1 MARLGSAHPRGG
13 SASAQALLPVL
24 GTWLK
29 QTPVTD
35 WSAHERWLQVAAA
48 LHLSAIAAAVFVPS
62 SPPLPIFLTITG
74 LALVVLALSRATAQ
88 TQLPSAIE
96 ISPARANSLNTEI
109 QSQRLVEIANAAS
122 RARRE
127 SEMRSQLWA
136 ELTAR
141 MSHEL
146 RTPLNAVIGFS
157 DLMNSEMFG
166 PLGHDRYRDYARH
179 IRECSR
185 SLLRS
190 TEDTLALTSSLA
202 KQSAAECT
210 SSLCLVRLLQEA
222 ADFHAVEASVRN
234 VEMALSD
241 LSSIAVIGETRPIRQ
256 ILINL
261 MAEALQRA
269 RPGCSVKVAVADE
282 LETVSLVIRVAKA
295 IPRPDEG
302 QSSLAICIARVLL
315 EQQNSTLVE
324 SDDHDSWQVATYFHR
339 PSQPDFFANSQQVK
353 F

>member
-1 MARLGSAHPRGG
+1 MARSGSAHPRGG
-13 SASAQALLPVL
+13 SASAQTLLPVL

-29 QTPVTD
+29 LTPAID
-35 WSAHERWLQVAAA
+35 RAASERWLQIAAA
-48 LHLSAIAAAVFVPS
+48 LHLSAIAAAVLVPS
-62 SPPLPIFLTITG
+62 SPPLPFFLTITG

-88 TQLPSAIE
+88 AHFSLAKETT
-96 ISPARANSLNTEI
+96 PAEARTFELER
-109 QSQRLVEIANAAS
+109 QSQRLVEIADAAS

-127 SEMRSQLWA
+127 AEMRGQLWA

-185 SLLRS
+185 SLLKC

-202 KQSAAECT
+202 KPAAGESAN
-210 SSLCLVRLLQEA
+210 SLCLTMLLREA
-222 ADFHAVEASVRN
+222 ADFHASETRTRGVDV
-234 VEMALSD
+234 ALSG
-241 LSSIAVIGETRPIRQ
+241 LVSIAVLGEERPTRQ

-261 MAEALQRA
+261 LAEALQRA
-269 RPGCSVKVAVADE
+269 RRGGSVTVEVAEEPDTVAV
-282 LETVSLVIRVAKA
+282 TIRVARA

-302 QSSLAICIARVLL
+302 QASLAVCIARVLL
-315 EQQNSTLVE
+315 EQQGSSLWE
-324 SDDHDSWQVATYFHR
+324 IDDHDSWQLATFFHR
-339 PSQPDFFANSQQVK
+339 PAQPDFFASTQQSCL
-353 F
+353 